1 EGRVRSEPQQDCSS
15 IHGLTPRCARGQ
27 PAAVQNRS
35 RRCVFVPSWDS
46 PLAALGAS
54 LRLSKIVP
62 DVVCSSHPGT
72 HPSLRSGP
80 AYGCPNLFLTNLSNG
95 VRLPAAA
102 TKTKEPTARV
112 GSFVLAGRLGF
123 EPR

>member
-1 EGRVRSEPQQDCSS
+1 VHPWTHPSLREGPACGCPILFLTKLCSS

-46 PLAALGAS
+46 PLAARGAS

-62 DVVCSSHPGT
+62 DVVCSSLPGT
-72 HPSLRSGP
+72 HPSLREGP
-80 AYGCPNLFLTNLSNG
+80 ACGCPKSFQTILSKG
-95 VRLPAAA
+95 GSTLPR
-102 TKTKEPTARV
+102 KPKQKSP
-112 GSFVLAGRLGF
+112 
-123 EPR
+123 P